1 MVVTLSLAGLL
12 SGLVLVAV
20 YLATQPR
27 ILRNQAEALNA
38 AIYRVLPG
46 TVEIRGH
53 VVRDGTLVREAESAG
68 QEIYSGYRE
77 DGTLI
82 GYAVPAAGPGFMDT
96 IKLIYG
102 YDPARGEIVGMQV
115 LESRETPGLGDK
127 IITDADFGRNFEA
140 LAIAPQI
147 VSVKH
152 GEKMQA
158 NEVDCIT
165 GATISSQAIV
175 TILNVSS
182 RRWAPLLAPD
192 RPETEV
198 SRHVSRTRR

>member
-12 SGLVLVAV
+12 SGLLLVGA
-20 YLATQPR
+20 YLATRPR

-53 VVRDGTLVREAESAG
+53 GVRDGTLVRVAESAE
-68 QEIYSGYRE
+68 QEIYSGHRD

-127 IITDADFGRNFEA
+127 IITDADFGRNFDA
-140 LAIAPQI
+140 LEIVPQI
-147 VSVKH
+147 VAVKQGDKTH
-152 GEKMQA
+152 A

-175 TILNVSS
+175 SILNVSS

-192 RPETEV
+192 RPATEV
-198 SRHVSRTRR
+198 SRHVTDTTR